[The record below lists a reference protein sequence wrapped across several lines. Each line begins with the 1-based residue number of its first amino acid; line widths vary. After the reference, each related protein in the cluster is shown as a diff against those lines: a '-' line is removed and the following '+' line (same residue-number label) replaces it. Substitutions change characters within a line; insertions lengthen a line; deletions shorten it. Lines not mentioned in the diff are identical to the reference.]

1 MTESSISKAQEY
13 LERAYKLQ
21 MDGNYEEAIRNY
33 KLSIEFFPT
42 AEAHTFLGWAYSF
55 LGDLDRAIE
64 E

>member
-1 MTESSISKAQEY
+1 VTESSISKAQEY

-42 AEAHTFLGWAYSF
+42 AEAHTFFGV
-55 LGDLDRAIE
+55 GI
-64 E
+64 